1 MEKYDLCVIGGGPSG
16 YAAAMRAVDFDK
28 SVLLVERDR
37 IGGAGIYDGAL
48 SSKTFW
54 EISKEFA
61 SFSKKMIHYGFE
73 EPVVHFHNVLNE
85 VNDAVSER
93 SNQLEEHLR
102 LVIQKRPG
110 GFRYIKGSAH
120 LISSSEIELETNSGT
135 EKVNAENII
144 IATGSRPR
152 KIPSITIDE
161 EIIMT
166 SDGISSLE
174 EFPESLVILG
184 AGVIGCEFATIFSN
198 FRKTK
203 VHIISK
209 EDRILPFEDPD
220 LAKVI
225 EANLEANGVL
235 IHHESKLDK
244 MEITN
249 GGVEYVLKH
258 PNGEK
263 EVFQAEKALVSV
275 GRVPNIENTGL

>member
-61 SFSKKMIHYGFE
+61 SFSKKMSHYGLE

-102 LVIQKRPG
+102 LVIQQRPE

-120 LISSSEIELETNSGT
+120 LISSSEIELETDSGT

-144 IATGSRPR
+144 IATGSCLLYTSPSPR
-152 KIPSITIDE
+152 D
-161 EIIMT
+161 
-166 SDGISSLE
+166 
-174 EFPESLVILG
+174 
-184 AGVIGCEFATIFSN
+184 
-198 FRKTK
+198 
-203 VHIISK
+203 
-209 EDRILPFEDPD
+209 
-220 LAKVI
+220 
-225 EANLEANGVL
+225 
-235 IHHESKLDK
+235 
-244 MEITN
+244 
-249 GGVEYVLKH
+249 
-258 PNGEK
+258 
-263 EVFQAEKALVSV
+263 
-275 GRVPNIENTGL
+275 